1 MLSIGALRLL
11 THSHE
16 CGAKN
21 SQPLVVTCTPGSLL
35 RRATSKY
42 STAPP
47 GTRSTLPDSN
57 AAARAEASGITWK
70 YTLSTSGTSG
80 W

>member
-1 MLSIGALRLL
+1 MLSIGALRWL

-21 SQPLVVTCTPGSLL
+21 SQPLVLTCTPGKLAS
-35 RRATSKY
+35 RATSKY

-47 GTRSTLPDSN
+47 GTTSTLPDSK
-57 AAARAEASGITWK
+57 AAARAAASGITWK
-70 YTLSTSGTSG
+70 
-80 W
+80 